1 MVESPE
7 ISYFIIFLAFQPS
20 NIGMFTIVLYWW
32 KTDFAGPS
40 VAMDRFGLEA
50 TIIDSCHQAGPGFG
64 LAGDFERLDGLN
76 EWGKRMEND
85 VFLWLMMEISW
96 FNDLIDYELEDDG
109 YLIKILAVPWW
120 SGAQWWNEKFME
132 ISLEYPHTMIRIC
145 PKIGHPKASPK
156 WIQMVL

>member
-1 MVESPE
+1 M
-7 ISYFIIFLAFQPS
+7 
-20 NIGMFTIVLYWW
+20 MF
-32 KTDFAGPS
+32 
-40 VAMDRFGLEA
+40 
-50 TIIDSCHQAGPGFG
+50 
-64 LAGDFERLDGLN
+64 
-76 EWGKRMEND
+76 
-85 VFLWLMMEISW
+85 FLWEMMEISW